1 MPENLVEQALS
12 RATGDVLEQMFFAG
26 CLGEL
31 PADQIGDPAMAVSMA
46 FDGERQGVLA
56 LRISTAAARTLAA
69 DFLGVD
75 AGDGPDEAQ
84 VQEVV
89 KELANMICGH
99 ALSALER
106 NPLRLAAPRLVPARD
121 FVLPEPGGHCSFDL
135 GNGGLTV
142 ALTFRENC
150 GG

>member
-1 MPENLVEQALS
+1 MLENLIEQALT

-31 PADQIGDPAMAVSMA
+31 PADQIGDPAIAVRMA

-56 LRISTAAARTLAA
+56 LRISGTAASTLAS
-69 DFLGVD
+69 DFLGAD
-75 AGDGPDEAQ
+75 TEDGPDEAQ

-106 NPLRLAAPRLVPARD
+106 NPLRLAAPQLVTGQD
-121 FVLPEPGGHCSFDL
+121 FVLLAPGGHRSFDL
-135 GNGGLTV
+135 GSGGLTV
-142 ALTFRENC
+142 ALTFRENN
-150 GG
+150 GD